1 MKIARFL
8 VFLFVLL
15 ASLSVLFACS
25 SPQNDEKVD
34 TEAYSEGESQYVTSE
49 TDGKFD
55 EEPDTQP
62 DHGTESNTNSETEC
76 DSEYSSDSETPTNSD
91 SDTESET
98 EEDTESDESD
108 EIICPVEPSEITE
121 RYFIFRVWNFNILTL
136 DEFKAIVDAVA
147 SDGFNAI
154 KIHIPWH
161 HVETVSGVYDYSAF
175 DPLVDYVINEKGL
188 KVAISLDLT
197 RLKGDKVLSDSDM
210 MYDSDGNICIGGSAP
225 GDRMEISF
233 NSEYAVSK
241 AVAFYRNATSHYH
254 TLFGDDILFYLP
266 AFTQYAESEY
276 FPAGEYDYSDNAK
289 VAFREFLKEKYP
301 SVSDLNR
308 AAGTSYSS
316 FDEVEPPSMDAV
328 DNFGVLWYIFRHESL
343 KNVIDQ
349 LASAQDEAAPNT
361 KFALQFGSVWCGV
374 SYKRATLGFVDLC
387 ENVDVLWV
395 DDGPTTNHSFSM
407 DYIRSALPSHIE
419 LAQEIDGP
427 YHSTATPELYRD
439 QGLICFKRGATYVSI
454 ANWSINADYEKYR
467 SSWQTI
473 ASTWLGDNPPKMI
486 QPQKDSPVINVSLH
500 SMLTAYNINVLMSQ
514 YENLSEGGEFVYF
527 NIVDDLTDIIPTDY
541 TEAYSFPA
549 DFSTTQG
556 KHCWYYKSYLYG
568 EFTDMTFD
576 EVNSRWQGESTY
588 TLVTDKYLHPDTH
601 DSALVFKAP
610 KDGSLNIYLSCFLPS
625 KESDGIVLYV
635 LRNGRRV
642 YLDKQQYSSVTVSP
656 LSYFEDV
663 LSITV
668 SEGDEIAFVVNR
680 NYSNISDSTSVIV
693 KITYD

>member
-1 MKIARFL
+1 M
-8 VFLFVLL
+8 
-15 ASLSVLFACS
+15 
-25 SPQNDEKVD
+25 
-34 TEAYSEGESQYVTSE
+34 
-49 TDGKFD
+49 
-55 EEPDTQP
+55 
-62 DHGTESNTNSETEC
+62 
-76 DSEYSSDSETPTNSD
+76 
-91 SDTESET
+91 
-98 EEDTESDESD
+98 
-108 EIICPVEPSEITE
+108 
-121 RYFIFRVWNFNILTL
+121 
-136 DEFKAIVDAVA
+136 
-147 SDGFNAI
+147 
-154 KIHIPWH
+154 
-161 HVETVSGVYDYSAF
+161 
-175 DPLVDYVINEKGL
+175 
-188 KVAISLDLT
+188 SLDLT

-276 FPAGEYDYSDNAK
+276 FPAGEYDYSNNAK
-289 VAFREFLKEKYP
+289 VAFLDFLKEKYP

-395 DDGPTTNHSFSM
+395 DDGPTTNHAFSM

-427 YHSTATPELYRD
+427 YQSTATPELYRD
-439 QGLICFKRGATYVSI
+439 QGLICFERGATYVSI

-473 ASTWLGDNPPKMI
+473 ASKWLCYNPPKMI

-500 SMLTAYNINVLMSQ
+500 
-514 YENLSEGGEFVYF
+514 
-527 NIVDDLTDIIPTDY
+527 
-541 TEAYSFPA
+541 
-549 DFSTTQG
+549 
-556 KHCWYYKSYLYG
+556 
-568 EFTDMTFD
+568 
-576 EVNSRWQGESTY
+576 
-588 TLVTDKYLHPDTH
+588 
-601 DSALVFKAP
+601 
-610 KDGSLNIYLSCFLPS
+610 
-625 KESDGIVLYV
+625 
-635 LRNGRRV
+635 
-642 YLDKQQYSSVTVSP
+642 
-656 LSYFEDV
+656 
-663 LSITV
+663 
-668 SEGDEIAFVVNR
+668 
-680 NYSNISDSTSVIV
+680 
-693 KITYD
+693 